1 MVFFQLYFKNIFKR
15 KNDNKRQRNNDPTA
29 PLTRRR
35 HWLPFSKIS
44 GRLFLVYIL
53 IVLLGGLL
61 LSIPGF
67 VHGGERM
74 ILDGKGKILNP
85 SVTFAWNYLIGLFT
99 AASAFSDTG
108 ITISNPAADYSFW
121 GQLVILILIQTGGF
135 GIATFKIMIFVWLGR
150 RISIKDKMLV
160 QGERGSSNFGHTMD
174 LIKNSFIF
182 LIILECFGAIL
193 LFCNFY
199 FSPLSVEGKF
209 MIDNVTYHN
218 FWRSLWSGV
227 FHSISSIN
235 NAGFD
240 IIGNSSLMPYNTN
253 YFIQFVFLFQFI
265 IGGLGFPTFYDLKRK
280 FVAWRRKEHVK
291 FTLFTKINLITYI
304 GLSII
309 GVFSV
314 WLIEF
319 TNINTIHPETAQH
332 MESILRNSK
341 SNWNG
346 FMNIFFNTMSTRN
359 AGYSTVEMSNFLPGS
374 GIVMSIMM
382 FIGSAPSSTAGGI
395 RTTTLAVIIITIW
408 SIIRNNNSVNAFK
421 RKIPNE
427 TVKRAL
433 GVTVISGGLIAIAII
448 CISAENPHLDVL
460 NTFFTICSAFGTT
473 GLSTLNFTELYNIGI
488 LSTLILI
495 LLMFIGQLGVS
506 STLLVSIRGSGEKEY
521 SYVEENILI
530 G

>member
-15 KNDNKRQRNNDPTA
+15 KSDSQRQRNNDPSA
-29 PLTRRR
+29 PLIRRR

-53 IVLLGGLL
+53 IVFFGGLL
-61 LSIPGF
+61 LSIPGVVNGSRTVF
-67 VHGGERM
+67 DR
-74 ILDGKGKILNP
+74 KGDIIGHYD
-85 SVTFAWNYLIGLFT
+85 FGWNYLVGLFT
-99 AASAFSDTG
+99 ASSAFSDTG
-108 ITISNPAADYSFW
+108 ITISNPAVDYSFW
-121 GQLVILILIQTGGF
+121 GQLIILILIQTGGF
-135 GIATFKIMIFVWLGR
+135 GIVTFKIMIFVWLGR

-160 QGERGSSNFGHTMD
+160 QGERGSSNFGHTID

-199 FSPLSVEGKF
+199 FSELSIEGKY

-240 IIGNSSLMPYNTN
+240 IIGNSSLMPYNSN

-280 FVAWRRKEHVK
+280 FMAWLLKEHAK
-291 FTLFTKINLITYI
+291 FTLFTKSNLITYV
-304 GLSII
+304 GLSIV

-319 TNINTIHPETAQH
+319 TNINTLSIQGGYI
-332 MESILRNSK
+332 ESILRNST

-359 AGYSTVEMSNFLPGS
+359 AGYLTVDMGQFLPGVR
-374 GIVMSIMM
+374 IVMSIMM

-408 SIIRNNNSVNAFK
+408 SIIRNNNSVNVFK

-433 GVTVISGGLIAIAII
+433 GVTVISGALIAIAVI
-448 CISAENPHLDVL
+448 CISSENPNLDFL
-460 NTFFTICSAFGTT
+460 NIFFTICSAFGTT
-473 GLSTLNFTELYNIGI
+473 GLNTLGFKDIYNFGV

>member
-1 MVFFQLYFKNIFKR
+1 MFSQLYFKNIFKR
-15 KNDNKRQRNNDPTA
+15 KNDSKRQRSNDLWA
-29 PLTRRR
+29 PLTLRR
-35 HWLPFSKIS
+35 HWLPFSKIA
-44 GRLFLVYIL
+44 GKLFLVYIL
-53 IVLLGGLL
+53 IVFLGGLL

-67 VHGGERM
+67 VNNVNRVV
-74 ILDGKGKILNP
+74 LDGYGNILGTYNF
-85 SVTFAWNYLIGLFT
+85 SWNYLVGLFT
-99 AASAFSDTG
+99 ASSAFSDTG

-121 GQLVILILIQTGGF
+121 GQLIILILIQTGGF
-135 GIATFKIMIFVWLGR
+135 GTVTFKIMIFVWLGR

-160 QGERGSSNFGHTMD
+160 QGERGSSNFGHTID

-199 FSPLSVEGKF
+199 FSSASIEGKY

-218 FWRSLWSGV
+218 FWRSLWSGI

-240 IIGNSSLMPYNTN
+240 IIGNSSLMPYNSN
-253 YFIQFVFLFQFI
+253 YFMQFVFMFQFV

-280 FVAWRRKEHVK
+280 FVAWRRKEHAK
-291 FTLFTKINLITYI
+291 FTLFTKINLITYV
-304 GLSII
+304 GLSIV
-309 GVFSV
+309 GVLSV
-314 WLIEF
+314 LLIEF
-319 TNINTIHPETAQH
+319 TNLNATARVNGPYIET
-332 MESILRNSK
+332 ILRNST

-359 AGYSTVEMSNFLPGS
+359 AGYSTVDMSKFLPGS
-374 GIVMSIMM
+374 RIVMSVMM

-408 SIIRNNNSVNAFK
+408 SIIRNNNSVNVFK

-433 GVTVISGGLIAIAII
+433 VVTTISGALIIGAII
-448 CISAENPHLDVL
+448 CISAENPNIDVL
-460 NTFFTICSAFGTT
+460 NAFFTICSAFGTT
-473 GLSTLNFTELYNIGI
+473 GLSTLGFTELYHLGV
-488 LSTLILI
+488 LSTLVLI

-506 STLLVSIRGSGEKEY
+506 STLLVSIRGTGEKEY

>member
-15 KNDNKRQRNNDPTA
+15 KSCSKQRRNNDPST
-29 PLTRRR
+29 PLTRRH
-35 HWLPFSKIS
+35 HWFPFSKIS

-53 IVLLGGLL
+53 IVFLGGLL
-61 LSIPGF
+61 LSIPG
-67 VHGGERM
+67 VVNGGWTVSDRKGDIIIERY
-74 ILDGKGKILNP
+74 DF
-85 SVTFAWNYLIGLFT
+85 SWNYLVGLFT
-99 AASAFSDTG
+99 ASSAFSDTG
-108 ITISNPAADYSFW
+108 ITISNTAADYSFW
-121 GQLVILILIQTGGF
+121 GQLIILILIQTGGF
-135 GIATFKIMIFVWLGR
+135 GIVTFKVMIFVWLGR

-160 QGERGSSNFGHTMD
+160 QSERGSSNFGHTID

-199 FSPLSVEGKF
+199 FSELSIEEKY

-240 IIGNSSLMPYNTN
+240 IIGNSSLMPYNSD

-280 FVAWRRKEHVK
+280 LVAWRRKEHAK
-291 FTLFTKINLITYI
+291 FTLFTKINLITYV
-304 GLSII
+304 GLSVV
-309 GVFSV
+309 GVFIV

-319 TNINTIHPETAQH
+319 TNINTLSIQGNYIEN
-332 MESILRNSK
+332 ILRNST
-341 SNWNG
+341 SNWNS

-359 AGYSTVEMSNFLPGS
+359 AGYSTVDIEQFLPGTR
-374 GIVMSIMM
+374 IIMSIMM

-408 SIIRNNNSVNAFK
+408 SIIRNNNSVNVFK

-433 GVTVISGGLIAIAII
+433 GVTIISGALIAIAVI
-448 CISAENPHLDVL
+448 CISSENPNLDVL
-460 NTFFTICSAFGTT
+460 NIFFMICSAFGTT
-473 GLSTLNFTELYNIGI
+473 GLNTLGFKDIYNLDV

-506 STLLVSIRGSGEKEY
+506 STLLVSIHGSSEKEY

>member
-1 MVFFQLYFKNIFKR
+1 MFSQLYFKNIFKR
-15 KNDNKRQRNNDPTA
+15 KNDSKRQRSNDPGA

-35 HWLPFSKIS
+35 HWLPFSKIA
-44 GRLFLVYIL
+44 GKLFLVYIL
-53 IVLLGGLL
+53 IVFLGGLL

-67 VHGGERM
+67 VNNVNRVVRDGYGN
-74 ILDGKGKILNP
+74 ILGTYNF
-85 SVTFAWNYLIGLFT
+85 SWNYLVGLFT
-99 AASAFSDTG
+99 ASSAFSDTG

-121 GQLVILILIQTGGF
+121 GQLIILILIQTGGF
-135 GIATFKIMIFVWLGR
+135 GIVTFKIMIFVWLGR

-160 QGERGSSNFGHTMD
+160 QGERGSSNFGHTID

-199 FSPLSVEGKF
+199 FSSASIEGKY

-218 FWRSLWSGV
+218 FWRSLWSGI

-240 IIGNSSLMPYNTN
+240 IIGNSSLMPYNSN
-253 YFIQFVFLFQFI
+253 YFMQFVFMFQFV

-280 FVAWRRKEHVK
+280 FVAWRRKEHAK
-291 FTLFTKINLITYI
+291 FTLFTKINLITYV
-304 GLSII
+304 GLSIV
-309 GVFSV
+309 GVLSV

-319 TNINTIHPETAQH
+319 TNLNATAGVNGPYIET
-332 MESILRNSK
+332 ILRNST

-359 AGYSTVEMSNFLPGS
+359 AGYSTVDMSKFLPGS
-374 GIVMSIMM
+374 RIVMSVMM

-408 SIIRNNNSVNAFK
+408 SIIRNNNSVNVFK

-433 GVTVISGGLIAIAII
+433 VVTTISGALIMGAII
-448 CISAENPHLDVL
+448 CISAENSNIDVL
-460 NTFFTICSAFGTT
+460 NAFFTICSAFGTT
-473 GLSTLNFTELYNIGI
+473 GLSTLGFTELYHLGV
-488 LSTLILI
+488 LSTLVLI

-506 STLLVSIRGSGEKEY
+506 STLLVSIRGTGEKEY

>member
-1 MVFFQLYFKNIFKR
+1 MFSQLYFKR
-15 KNDNKRQRNNDPTA
+15 KNDSKRQRNNDPGA

-35 HWLPFSKIS
+35 HWLPFSKIA
-44 GRLFLVYIL
+44 GKLFLVYIL
-53 IVLLGGLL
+53 IVFLGGLL

-67 VHGGERM
+67 VNNVNRVVS
-74 ILDGKGKILNP
+74 DGYGKVLGTYNF
-85 SVTFAWNYLIGLFT
+85 SWNYLVGLFT
-99 AASAFSDTG
+99 ASSAFSDTG

-121 GQLVILILIQTGGF
+121 GQLIILILIQTGGF
-135 GIATFKIMIFVWLGR
+135 GIVTFKIMIFVWLGR

-160 QGERGSSNFGHTMD
+160 QGERGSSNFGHTVD

-199 FSPLSVEGKF
+199 FSSASIEGKH

-218 FWRSLWSGV
+218 FWRSLWSGI

-240 IIGNSSLMPYNTN
+240 IIGNSSLMPYNSN
-253 YFIQFVFLFQFI
+253 YFMHFVFMFQFV

-280 FVAWRRKEHVK
+280 FVAWRRKEHAK
-291 FTLFTKINLITYI
+291 FTLFTKINLITYV
-304 GLSII
+304 GLSIA

-319 TNINTIHPETAQH
+319 TNLNAIASPNGPYI
-332 MESILRNSK
+332 ESILRNST

-359 AGYSTVEMSNFLPGS
+359 AGYLTVDMSKFLPGS
-374 GIVMSIMM
+374 RIVMSVMM
-382 FIGSAPSSTAGGI
+382 FIGSAPSSTTGGI
-395 RTTTLAVIIITIW
+395 RTTTLAIIIITIW
-408 SIIRNNNSVNAFK
+408 SIVRNNNSVNVFK

-433 GVTVISGGLIAIAII
+433 VVTTISGALIMGAII
-448 CISAENPHLDVL
+448 CISAENPNIDVL
-460 NTFFTICSAFGTT
+460 NAFFTICSAFGTT
-473 GLSTLNFTELYNIGI
+473 GLSTLSFLELYNLGV
-488 LSTLILI
+488 LSTLVLI

-506 STLLVSIRGSGEKEY
+506 STLLVSIRGTGEKEY

>member
-1 MVFFQLYFKNIFKR
+1 MFSQLYFRSLFKR
-15 KNDNKRQRNNDPTA
+15 KNNNKRQRNNDPGA

-35 HWLPFSKIS
+35 HWLPFSKIA
-44 GRLFLVYIL
+44 GKLFLVYIL
-53 IVLLGGLL
+53 IVFLGGLL

-67 VHGGERM
+67 VNNVNRVVRDGYGN
-74 ILDGKGKILNP
+74 ILGTYNF
-85 SVTFAWNYLIGLFT
+85 SWNYLVGLFT
-99 AASAFSDTG
+99 ASSAFSDTG

-121 GQLVILILIQTGGF
+121 GQLIILILIQTGGF
-135 GIATFKIMIFVWLGR
+135 GIVTFKIMIFVWLGR

-160 QGERGSSNFGHTMD
+160 QGERGSSNFGHTVD

-199 FSPLSVEGKF
+199 FSPASIDGKY

-218 FWRSLWSGV
+218 FWRSLWSGI

-240 IIGNSSLMPYNTN
+240 IIGNSSLMPYNSN
-253 YFIQFVFLFQFI
+253 YFIQFVFMFQFV

-280 FVAWRRKEHVK
+280 FVAWRRKEHAK
-291 FTLFTKINLITYI
+291 FTLFTKINLITYV
-304 GLSII
+304 GLSIV

-319 TNINTIHPETAQH
+319 TNLNATAGANGPYI
-332 MESILRNSK
+332 ESILRNST

-359 AGYSTVEMSNFLPGS
+359 AGYSTVDMSKFLPGS
-374 GIVMSIMM
+374 QIVMSVMM

-395 RTTTLAVIIITIW
+395 RTTTLAIIIITIW
-408 SIIRNNNSVNAFK
+408 SIIRNNNSVNVFK

-433 GVTVISGGLIAIAII
+433 VVTTISGALIMGAII
-448 CISAENPHLDVL
+448 CISADNSNIDVL
-460 NTFFTICSAFGTT
+460 NSFFTICSAFGTT
-473 GLSTLNFTELYNIGI
+473 GLSTLSFPELYHLGV
-488 LSTLILI
+488 LSTLVLI

-506 STLLVSIRGSGEKEY
+506 STLLVSIRGTGEKEY

>member
-1 MVFFQLYFKNIFKR
+1 
-15 KNDNKRQRNNDPTA
+15 
-29 PLTRRR
+29 
-35 HWLPFSKIS
+35 
-44 GRLFLVYIL
+44 
-53 IVLLGGLL
+53 
-61 LSIPGF
+61 
-67 VHGGERM
+67 M
-74 ILDGKGKILNP
+74 IIDEKGKILNP

-174 LIKNSFIF
+174 LIKNNFIF
-182 LIILECFGAIL
+182 LIILEFFGAIL

-304 GLSII
+304 GLSNI

-319 TNINTIHPETAQH
+319 TNINTIHLETAQH

-374 GIVMSIMM
+374 RIVMSIMM
-382 FIGSAPSSTAGGI
+382 FIGSAPSSTAG
-395 RTTTLAVIIITIW
+395 AD
-408 SIIRNNNSVNAFK
+408 SNNN
-421 RKIPNE
+421 
-427 TVKRAL
+427 
-433 GVTVISGGLIAIAII
+433 
-448 CISAENPHLDVL
+448 
-460 NTFFTICSAFGTT
+460 
-473 GLSTLNFTELYNIGI
+473 LSCYYHYN
-488 LSTLILI
+488 
-495 LLMFIGQLGVS
+495 
-506 STLLVSIRGSGEKEY
+506 LVYY
-521 SYVEENILI
+521 SK
-530 G
+530 